1 MKLYSSNL
9 LLNFIQLQEEELRQ
23 ELIVLHEL
31 ILKIKPNTQLWFFD
45 GKNES
50 GKIVTNPNMGYGTC
64 TLKQAANKTREFY
77 RIGISPNLQGISIY
91 VFGLEDKTYLNQ
103 HFKDKI
109 GKAKISGYCIKFKS
123 LIDIDMKVL
132 QMLFESELNKE

>member
-9 LLNFIQLQEEELRQ
+9 LLNFIHLQEEELRQ

-123 LIDIDMKVL
+123 LKDINMKVL
-132 QMLFESELNKE
+132 EMLFESELNKE

>member
-9 LLNFIQLQEEELRQ
+9 LLNFIHLQEEELRQ

-103 HFKDKI
+103 LFKDKI